1 MGPSKSILLEIAI
14 IIVMQVVH
22 NPKAS
27 SGRGRHSTTTG
38 AIGGDAGR
46 SPVGERTYGHEAA
59 EVS

>member
-1 MGPSKSILLEIAI
+1 
-14 IIVMQVVH
+14 MQVVH